1 MDNSFIHAVIK
12 ILKKEVKKWK
22 DPIVTRISMVR
33 QAYHEDKKIPFK
45 VLISCILSL
54 RTKDETT
61 SAASQRLFS
70 MADTPETMVRLTK
83 REIERAI
90 YPVGFYRTKTENI
103 LLLCRELI
111 NRHNSRVPDT
121 IDELLKFRGV
131 GRKTANLVVTL
142 GYKKPGICVDT
153 HVHRITN
160 RWGYVKTKTPE
171 ETEFALR
178 EKLPPKYWLIINNL
192 LVTYGQNLCKP
203 ISPYCSICPL
213 DRFCKRVGVDR
224 SR

>member
-1 MDNSFIHAVIK
+1 MDNKSINTVIK
-12 ILKKEVKKWK
+12 ILKKEVKKWE
-22 DPIVTRISMVR
+22 DPIVTQISKNER
-33 QAYHEDKKIPFK
+33 SPFK
-45 VLISCILSL
+45 ILISCILSL
-54 RTKDETT
+54 RTKDGTT
-61 SAASQRLFS
+61 SAASQRLFGL
-70 MADTPETMVRLTK
+70 ADTPEAMVKLTK
-83 REIERAI
+83 REIEKAI

-111 NRHNSRVPDT
+111 SRHNSIVPDT
-121 IDELLKFRGV
+121 IDELLKFKGV

-178 EKLPPKYWLIINNL
+178 EKLPPKYWLIINDL

-203 ISPYCSICPL
+203 ISPHCSICQIYK
-213 DRFCKRVGVDR
+213 FCKRVGVGR